1 MNERS
6 VAAIELTK
14 LSAPVTDI
22 AAQLDRSVNYVYQLR
37 TARRQPA
44 DDLKRRIAELWPHI
58 RVELWDV
65 PAAKPPVHTGVLDA
79 EALLAQIPK
88 ADSADSPREL
98 AARLMSYARREEQ
111 TYLTLAG
118 QADPNATKIL
128 VQLSDLAVRLGKLT
142 GYVLTEREVLSST
155 VWRQVEDRLFAALDP
170 YPDAARAVVEALG
183 GSEDK

>member
-1 MNERS
+1 M
-6 VAAIELTK
+6 ELTK
-14 LSAPVTDI
+14 LSAPVTEI
-22 AAQLDRSVNYVYQLR
+22 AASLDRSVNYVYQLR

-65 PAAKPPVHTGVLDA
+65 PAAKPTVREPMAPD
-79 EALLAQIPK
+79 ELLAQVPK
-88 ADSADSPREL
+88 SDAADSPREL
-98 AARLMSYARREEQ
+98 ATRLMRYARQEEQ
-111 TYLTLAG
+111 TYLTMAG

-155 VWRQVEDRLFAALDP
+155 VWRSVEDRLFAALEP

-183 GSEDK
+183 GGEDK